1 MSVVVDAIGISVLSV
16 AISAVSLF
24 FVYVKGIKEQEQR
37 WANIDTRLT
46 KLETK
51 MELIWNYVDD
61 NMGKILHSPHTPEID
76 ALLERMPKV
85 SLFEAEKLKC
95 LLIPDYEK
103 EKDPQ
108 KRKVYGIYL
117 ARLDSLIID
126 KKEEKRNGV

>member
-1 MSVVVDAIGISVLSV
+1 MSVVIDAVGISIVSV

-24 FVYVKGIKEQEQR
+24 FVYIKVVKEQEQR
-37 WANIDTRLT
+37 LTR
-46 KLETK
+46 LETK

-76 ALLERMPKV
+76 ALIEKMPKV

-95 LLIPDYEK
+95 LLIPDWEK

-108 KRKVYGIYL
+108 KRKVYGLYL

-126 KKEEKRNGV
+126 KKEKIRDV